1 MGMADIR
8 LTDII
13 DVETLQQIQ
22 DGFAKLTGM
31 AALTTDADGN
41 AVTRGSNFTDFCM
54 NLTRKSKLGCERCE
68 QCDKKGGEMTMKTRR
83 PSTYYCHGGLVDF
96 AAPIM
101 LNGRM
106 IGSFIGGQVLPEPPD
121 EKKFRKIALELGINA
136 DEYIKAVRK
145 VKIMPKEQID
155 DAADYL
161 FTIATVLSKVAYGN
175 YLAAQSNSGLST
187 LNHTM
192 YTKIQNAQDVVSD
205 SLRRMRQLSG
215 SFEDLVKNSDAC
227 AYEVTKTS
235 ETVNEIRNIAL
246 NTKILGFNASIEASR
261 AKEHGKGF
269 GVIAQEVR
277 VLAETSSHS
286 ADQISKTMKRIGDQS
301 QEIAES
307 VLSTQHIVNT
317 CMEDLKEFAKLLNEI
332 KTLSSE

>member
-1 MGMADIR
+1 MADIK

-13 DVETLQQIQ
+13 DVDTLQQIQ
-22 DGFAKLTGM
+22 DGFSLLTGM

-41 AVTRGSNFTDFCM
+41 AVTQGSNFTDFCM

-68 QCDKKGGEMTMKTRR
+68 QCDKKGGETTMKTRR

-96 AAPIM
+96 ASPIM
-101 LNGRM
+101 LNGQM

-121 EKKFRKIALELGINA
+121 ERKFREIAKELGINP

-145 VKIMPKEQID
+145 VKIVPKEQID
-155 DAADYL
+155 NAANYL

-175 YLAAQSNSGLST
+175 YIATQSNSGLSN
-187 LNHTM
+187 LNHSV
-192 YTKIQNAQDVVSD
+192 YLKVQNAQDVVSD
-205 SLRRMRQLSG
+205 SLRRMRQLSA
-215 SFEDLVKNSDAC
+215 SFEDLAKNANASVN
-227 AYEVTKTS
+227 EVNKTS
-235 ETVNEIRNIAL
+235 ETVTEIRNIAL

-277 VLAETSSHS
+277 VLAETSSH
-286 ADQISKTMKRIGDQS
+286 AANQIQKTMKTIGEQS
-301 QEIAES
+301 REINDNIDN
-307 VLSTQHIVNT
+307 TQHIVNT
-317 CMEDLKEFAKLLNEI
+317 CMEDLKEFSRLLSEI
-332 KTLSSE
+332 KDISSE